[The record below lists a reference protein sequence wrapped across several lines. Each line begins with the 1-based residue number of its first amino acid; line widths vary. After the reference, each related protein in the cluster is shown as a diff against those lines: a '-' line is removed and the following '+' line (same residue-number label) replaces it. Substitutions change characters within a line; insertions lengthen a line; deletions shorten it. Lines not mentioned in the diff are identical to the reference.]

1 MSSWVG
7 GTMQEH
13 CVVWLECGVFFVK
26 LAVFEVW
33 SLLAFWLLR
42 VYRSMLV

>member
-1 MSSWVG
+1 MLSGLS
-7 GTMQEH
+7 
-13 CVVWLECGVFFVK
+13 VVFFFVK